1 MNARGGTVAAR
12 LQNIHS
18 RIWEIAGYRAHQG
31 ATVAIAVVLTMSGS
45 DYRTFHPVFPEG
57 EAREEFD
64 ELIDDLSVVAD
75 AIIDNIS
82 LDAVVCSIFG
92 EESD

>member
-1 MNARGGTVAAR
+1 M
-12 LQNIHS
+12 S
-18 RIWEIAGYRAHQG
+18 
-31 ATVAIAVVLTMSGS
+31 TMSGE
-45 DYRTFHPVFPEG
+45 DYRTFNPVFPVG
-57 EAREEFD
+57 DAREEFD
-64 ELIDDLSVVAD
+64 ELVDDLSVVAD